1 MNKPHP
7 HLPQDISAGGEPEQ
21 FGIGQMLKS
30 ALQDG
35 RVLAAYQPIIDLKT
49 GAVVAEEALAR
60 LRSPNGSII
69 PATAF
74 LDAAREMALTPLL
87 DRAILLQ
94 TFARAAEQPMPGHV
108 YFLNISTRLL
118 QEPELLAELLSAASQ
133 NSLVA
138 AKSFVV
144 QLTGHELLDHPQET
158 QRLLTPFLDL
168 GMRLALDDFG
178 SGGSSYKY
186 LASLPFA
193 FLKIEGALIRRLAEA
208 RVRTIVHGIQQIA
221 AGLGIVTLGE
231 HIESEEI
238 ADQVRAC
245 GIDWGQ
251 GKYFGKPL
259 LPSIRPVVDSS
270 IS

>member
-1 MNKPHP
+1 MNKSQT
-7 HLPQDISAGGEPEQ
+7 HLPQAISADGNPK
-21 FGIGQMLKS
+21 FGIGQTLSS
-30 ALQDG
+30 ALRDG

-49 GAVVAEEALAR
+49 GAVVAEETLAR
-60 LRSPNGSII
+60 IRSPNGSII
-69 PATAF
+69 PASAF
-74 LDAAREMALTPLL
+74 LDAAREMALTHLL
-87 DRAILLQ
+87 DRAIMLQ
-94 TFARAAEQPMPGHV
+94 SFARATATPNPGCL

-118 QEPELLAELLSAASQ
+118 RQPDMLEELLS
-133 NSLVA
+133 VA
-138 AKSFVV
+138 RRSNVPGKFFVI

-158 QRLLTPFLDL
+158 QRLLMPFLDF

-193 FLKIEGALIRRLAEA
+193 FLKIEGALIRRITET
-208 RVRTIVHGIQQIA
+208 RVRTIVQGIQQIA
-221 AGLGIVTLGE
+221 AGLGIVTLAE

-251 GKYFGKPL
+251 GKFFGKPA
-259 LPSIRPVVDSS
+259 LPSPQRAPDPN